1 MSAIRDVFRK
11 ITTKKH
17 KYSSEE
23 DFKNEDGSP
32 MSAPQIMRLSV
43 DDIPS
48 YIIEL
53 ERPRVFGKDHLKR
66 TALERLASIKGN
78 KKILE
83 EQGKTPEEIQQV
95 LYKRQYADVMYID
108 QQYIAQ
114 DQSKRDHQ
122 AYYSKA
128 SEYARTNTQRPAT
141 EREIDTLVSQSMREI
156 MRQRIEEKQLRN
168 RFNRLRTRPEEAFT
182 REEQQYMTNE
192 EIADILPSAPTTTAT
207 QRGKGKKTRR
217 GRKYSI
223 KGKKSRVAR
232 RKKQKTSRN
241 NRRTKVPF
249 Y

>member
-48 YIIEL
+48 YIIDI
-53 ERPRVFGKDHLKR
+53 ERPRVFGGDNLKR
-66 TALERLASIKGN
+66 TALERLVAIKGN

-83 EQGKTPEEIQQV
+83 EQGKPPKEIQQV
-95 LYKRQYADVMYID
+95 LYNRQYADVMYID

-114 DQSKRDHQ
+114 EQSKRDHQ
-122 AYYSKA
+122 AYYLKA

-141 EREIDTLVSQSMREI
+141 EREIDTLVSQSMREV
-156 MRQRIEEKQLRN
+156 MRQHIEEKQLRN
-168 RFNRLRTRPEEAFT
+168 RLNRLRNRPEEAFT

-192 EIADILPSAPTTTAT
+192 EIADILPSAPKTTAT

-217 GRKYSI
+217 GRKPPVRMN
-223 KGKKSRVAR
+223 KSRVAR
-232 RKKQKTSRN
+232 RKKQNKSR
-241 NRRTKVPF
+241 KSA
-249 Y
+249 YA